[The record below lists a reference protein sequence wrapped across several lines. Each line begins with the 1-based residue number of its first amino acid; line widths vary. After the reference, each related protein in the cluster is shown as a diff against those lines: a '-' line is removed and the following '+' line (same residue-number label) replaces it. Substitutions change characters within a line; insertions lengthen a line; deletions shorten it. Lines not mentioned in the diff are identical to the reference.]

1 MKQLFVLLLIAAT
14 TMASVPTRAPVQE
27 GNQYQVRYR
36 GGTVAAK
43 VKPTDWSNTL
53 TVNPDVI
60 QLQLKDGQNLMIDPK
75 KVSAV
80 SYGEEATR
88 RVKTYAGTA
97 LIIPF
102 FAVRLNGKR
111 HRHFVGIE
119 YTTDDGKGAAL
130 LLESKSDQYQALLA
144 SLKAVTGKEA
154 RIEEKKKHK

>member
-1 MKQLFVLLLIAAT
+1 MRRLSVFLLVSAIA
-14 TMASVPTRAPVQE
+14 MASIPTWVLAQE

-43 VKPTDWSNTL
+43 VKPTDWSNIL
-53 TVNPDVI
+53 TINPDTI
-60 QLQLKDGQNLMIDPK
+60 QLRLKDGQNLLIDPK

-80 SYGEEATR
+80 SYDEEATR

-97 LIIPF
+97 VIIPF
-102 FAVRLNGKR
+102 FAVRLNGKK
-111 HRHFVGIE
+111 HRHFVGLE
-119 YTTDDGKGAAL
+119 YTTGDGKNAAL

-154 RIEEKKKHK
+154 RVEEKKKHK